1 MKDSVVGGQS
11 FKMVQEV
18 GRATKWCR
26 SWAELLYKMV
36 QELGRRWE
44 EIQMVQEVGR
54 AER

>member
-26 SWAELLYKMV
+26 SWAELQNGAGV
-36 QELGRRWE
+36 G
-44 EIQMVQEVGR
+44 QEVGR
-54 AER
+54 DTNGAGGGQS